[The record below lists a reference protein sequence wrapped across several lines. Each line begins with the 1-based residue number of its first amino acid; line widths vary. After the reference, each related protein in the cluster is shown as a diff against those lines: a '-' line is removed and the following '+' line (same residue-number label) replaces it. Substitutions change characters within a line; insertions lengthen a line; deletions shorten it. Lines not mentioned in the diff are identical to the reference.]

1 MQGDVD
7 AADSDMY
14 AWNSIISRMRM
25 ATVKYDFMHYYVRL
39 EEGRPPKDYWAAYN
53 RPFNQHKML
62 EEWVATHRERKPDFY

>member
-1 MQGDVD
+1 
-7 AADSDMY
+7 
-14 AWNSIISRMRM
+14 MRM

-62 EEWVATHRERKPDFY
+62 EEWVANHRQSRPGME

>member
-1 MQGDVD
+1 
-7 AADSDMY
+7 
-14 AWNSIISRMRM
+14 MRM

-62 EEWVATHRERKPDFY
+62 EERVATHRERKPDFY